1 MSMVGLAA
9 MRTYWATTL
18 AVLSVAVGM
27 ALFYAPVDESMGLV
41 QKLIYLHLPAA
52 IAALFAAMSVFVG
65 NLAFL
70 WTRSR
75 VWDEMASAGAR
86 VTVFCSLIVL
96 LTGMVWGQS
105 YWGFWW
111 TWSPKLT
118 FTLILCVLYAV
129 YLGLRLVVRPWHRR
143 AVVCAVYGA
152 VAFLDVPLVYLSVR
166 LLPDVHPTSLPL
178 TPEMRQT
185 LIPWFVFVALAGTG
199 LIATPVARRARRHAE
214 HALGAAHVTHA

>member
-1 MSMVGLAA
+1 M
-9 MRTYWATTL
+9 TL
-18 AVLSVAVGM
+18 AVLAVALAM
-27 ALFYAPVDESMGLV
+27 AVFYAPVDESMGLV

-52 IAALFAAMSVFVG
+52 ISALFSALAVFVA

-70 WTRSR
+70 WTRGR
-75 VWDEMASAGAR
+75 VWDEVALAGAR
-86 VTVFCSLIVL
+86 VTVFCSLLVL
-96 LTGMVWGQS
+96 VTGMVWGQS

-118 FTLILCVLYAV
+118 FTLILCVLYAA
-129 YLGLRLVVRPWHRR
+129 YLGLRPMVRPWHRR

-178 TPEMRQT
+178 TTEMRQT
-185 LIPWFVFVALAGTG
+185 LIPWFVFVALTGAGLVG
-199 LIATPVARRARRHAE
+199 APVLRRTRRHGE
-214 HALGAAHVTHA
+214 HVVAGVA